1 MCIRSNDDFKA
12 KMTTF
17 WGLPSFGENVENGF
31 KELGFIEFS
40 FDFMTV
46 NRPNAIFMPFC
57 KTNTV
62 LTVNRAFFA
71 KNPKTFKKS
80 LDFMRFPES
89 MSAFPAPQASLPH
102 PVTPARYAQ
111 TTWA

>member
-1 MCIRSNDDFKA
+1 VCIRNNDEFKV

-17 WGLPSFGENVENGF
+17 WGLPSFGENVKNGF

-46 NRPNAIFMPFC
+46 NRPNAISIPLC
-57 KTNTV
+57 QYNTV
-62 LTVNRAFFA
+62 LTVSRPYLN
-71 KNPKTFKKS
+71 KKPETFKKS
-80 LDFMRFPES
+80 LDFVGLTENIAILPTH
-89 MSAFPAPQASLPH
+89 PASTPH

-111 TTWA
+111 ATWA